1 MAEQELREQIARIID
16 PNAFCVALP
25 AHVRPRMAER
35 RQGALAK
42 ADQIIALLPK
52 DEWRTMESAPRD
64 QPIMVFAPGEDPRWS
79 PALSDLIS
87 ICQWHPDAGFCVCEL
102 RDPTHWRPLP
112 APPTLISQQEA
123 ERD

>member
-64 QPIMVFAPGEDPRWS
+64 GTAV
-79 PALSDLIS
+79 LIS
-87 ICQWHPDAGFCVCEL
+87 EAGDFIPEIARWHVDLVGWMNEYSDRVSL
-102 RDPTHWRPLP
+102 SPTHWRPLP

-123 ERD
+123 ERG